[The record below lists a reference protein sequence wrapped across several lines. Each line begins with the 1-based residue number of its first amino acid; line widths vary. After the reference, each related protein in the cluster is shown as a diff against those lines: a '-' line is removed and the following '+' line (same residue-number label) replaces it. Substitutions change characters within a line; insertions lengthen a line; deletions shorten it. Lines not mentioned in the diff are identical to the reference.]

1 MFVKIGGAVLD
12 AFSQELNGLLT
23 DAFWSVLKL
32 EEKAASLTSQGD
44 LSISELHLLEA
55 ASKDEEQG
63 RSISALAA
71 DLEITL
77 SSVTIA
83 VNKLV
88 KKGYVEKIRSEH
100 DGRQVFVKLTKLG
113 RKVNAGHQYFHENMV
128 RNASEGM
135 TEEEKEILVRSMGK
149 LDQFFKRK
157 LEMGNNA

>member
-1 MFVKIGGAVLD
+1 MD
-12 AFSQELNGLLT
+12 TFSKELNDLLSN
-23 DAFWSVLKL
+23 AFWSILKI
-32 EEKAASLTSQGD
+32 EEKAAKVTAQGA

-55 ASKDEEQG
+55 VSKNDEQG
-63 RSISALAA
+63 RNITVLAR

-88 KKGYVEKIRSEH
+88 KKGYVEKIRSKE

-113 RKVNAGHQYFHENMV
+113 RKVNAGHLYFHENMV
-128 RNASEGM
+128 RNISKGM
-135 TEEEKEILVRSMGK
+135 TEEEKEILVRGMRN

-157 LEMGNNA
+157 LEMRNDE